1 MADATSTS
9 VQGVTGNLVEAHRRL
24 LADRTL
30 QFDFVRTPPRPPAP
44 KWLTSL
50 IEFLAP
56 ILKYV
61 FWAGVAA
68 VVALIL
74 FFLIRELIRI
84 RWKGRI
90 KRPKAGA
97 DEADAWRPTAA
108 QARLLLEEADQ
119 LAARGLYAEA
129 AHHLLLHSI
138 QEVQDRRPRAIRP
151 AFTSRDIG
159 RMDILPQDARA
170 AFSQIAAIV
179 ERSLFGGRAVDAEGF
194 ATCRHAYE
202 SFAFRGGWA

>member
-1 MADATSTS
+1 MGDATSTS
-9 VQGVTGNLVEAHRRL
+9 AQGVAGNLIEAHRRL

-30 QFDFVRTPPRPPAP
+30 QFDFVRAPPRQPAP

-50 IEFLAP
+50 VEFLAP

-61 FWAGVAA
+61 FWVGVVA

-84 RWKGRI
+84 RWKGRV
-90 KRPKAGA
+90 KRPNATE
-97 DEADAWRPTAA
+97 DEADGWRPTAA
-108 QARLLLEEADQ
+108 QARLLLEEADR
-119 LAARGLYAEA
+119 LAAQGLYAQA

-159 RMDILPQDARA
+159 RMEILPQDARA
-170 AFSQIAAIV
+170 AFAQIAAIV
-179 ERSLFGGRAVDAEGF
+179 ERSLFGGRPVDADGF
-194 ATCRHAYE
+194 AVCRHAYE